1 MNEEEIKTWSMTEKE
16 SKTQR
21 DVKIKKQTNTEII
34 RSEITIK

>member
-21 DVKIKKQTNTEII
+21 DVKIKKKLIL
-34 RSEITIK
+34 R